1 MPIYDKKHY
10 PLYMT
15 KIKPYKQVQYNCDIQ
30 IQYFKLFG
38 IGEILI
44 LLGDIF

>member
-15 KIKPYKQVQYNCDIQ
+15 KIKPYKQVQYNCDIKSN
-30 IQYFKLFG
+30 ISNYLVLVKY
-38 IGEILI
+38 
-44 LLGDIF
+44 

>member
-15 KIKPYKQVQYNCDIQ
+15 KKPYKQVQYNC
-30 IQYFKLFG
+30 G
-38 IGEILI
+38 IKSNISNYLV
-44 LLGDIF
+44 LVKY